1 MMNNGNYSSGEDDSR
16 GAGSQICCLVEMG
29 NPGIING
36 ERCKNQAGNAS
47 YSKRIQK
54 TVLQRRLKLN
64 IDTTVN
70 ILNFLLLFHNKK
82 SLVMFFFL
90 CLYKILEMTS

>member
-1 MMNNGNYSSGEDDSR
+1 MNNGNYSSGEDNNDSR
-16 GAGSQICCLVEMG
+16 GGPNDQICCLVEMG
-29 NPGIING
+29 IPGMNG

-70 ILNFLLLFHNKK
+70 IIVHLLLQKKKIIK
-82 SLVMFFFL
+82 SLVMFFFFVF
-90 CLYKILEMTS
+90 I